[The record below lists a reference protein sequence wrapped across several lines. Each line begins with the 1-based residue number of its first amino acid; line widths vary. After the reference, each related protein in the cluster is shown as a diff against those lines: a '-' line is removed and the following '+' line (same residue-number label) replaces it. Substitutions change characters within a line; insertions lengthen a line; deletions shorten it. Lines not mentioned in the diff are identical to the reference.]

1 MKADGET
8 ERRGE
13 GAIRRAAARLLLPV
27 APSPY
32 LPALPFILPPSSLV
46 SERDADLTLEGARAD
61 EVRAAEGRE
70 EVVERLLVRQV
81 DGREA
86 ERHLRVLCA
95 QEVVGSGAQVEEVA
109 RGDARRVRVVVLC
122 PVRGNPH
129 AQSAARRRSARSY
142 RLSRRGEDAA
152 AEQSDLRL
160 LIRREGQSGGEVW
173 NRARHEAAVIAPVEV
188 HVRHEPLEAL
198 ELVAH

>member
-32 LPALPFILPPSSLV
+32 LPAIPFILPPSSLV

-61 EVRAAEGRE
+61 EVRAAECGE

-81 DGREA
+81 DGREPK
-86 ERHLRVLCA
+86 RHLRVLCA

-109 RGDARRVRVVVLC
+109 RGDARRVRVVVLR

-129 AQSAARRRSARSY
+129 AQRATVGRGARRY

-152 AEQSDLRL
+152 AEQTDLRL
-160 LIRREGQSGGEVW
+160 LIRREGQSGGEVCDGPR
-173 NRARHEAAVIAPVEV
+173 NDAAVVAPVEV
-188 HVRHEPLEAL
+188 HVRQERLEAL